1 MKTEYIFLFFLL
13 VIALYWSLQKKK
25 TMLHRIL
32 GIKRKRGKK
41 IMPEIIESFVGKDC
55 LIYLGSG
62 GTADGVIKQVSGN
75 WISLVGPDGKI
86 SAVNIDYISRI
97 REYPM
102 NKKGKRAIV
111 IE

>member
-1 MKTEYIFLFFLL
+1 MKTEYIFLFILL
-13 VIALYWSLQKKK
+13 VIALYRPLQKKK
-25 TMLHRIL
+25 TILHRIL

-41 IMPEIIESFVGKDC
+41 FMPEIIESFVGKDC

-75 WISLVGPDGKI
+75 WISLAGSDGKV

-97 REYPM
+97 REYPT